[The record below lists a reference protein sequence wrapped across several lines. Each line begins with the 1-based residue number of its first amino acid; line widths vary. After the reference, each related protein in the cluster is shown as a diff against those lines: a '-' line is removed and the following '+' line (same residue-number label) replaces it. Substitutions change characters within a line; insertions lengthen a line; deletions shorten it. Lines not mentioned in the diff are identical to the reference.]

1 MKKVGFISDFF
12 KDDLLGGGEINDNN
26 LINHLESSC
35 EVNRFHSRTVKIE
48 DLSDLDSIIVGNFTM
63 LRPEVMNY
71 LISDKEY
78 IIYEHDHK
86 YVDTRDPPNSK
97 DFRFQNLELLT
108 KLSMRTQ
115 FVLLY

>member
-48 DLSDLDSIIVGNFTM
+48 DLNELDSIIVANFYYVEP
-63 LRPEVMNY
+63 R
-71 LISDKEY
+71 S
-78 IIYEHDHK
+78 YELFNK
-86 YVDTRDPPNSK
+86 
-97 DFRFQNLELLT
+97 
-108 KLSMRTQ
+108 
-115 FVLLY
+115 

>member
-1 MKKVGFISDFF
+1 MKKVGLYPDFF
-12 KDDLLGGGEINDNN
+12 KDDLLGGGEINDNNN

-48 DLSDLDSIIVGNFTM
+48 DLNELDSIIVANFTM
-63 LRPEVMNY
+63 LNPQVMNY

-86 YVDTRDPPNSK
+86 YVDTNPSK
-97 DFRFQNLELLT
+97 FKGFQIRNLELLT
-108 KLSMRTQ
+108 RLSMRTQ